1 MAWES
6 RPSGRFYYRS
16 RRVGGR
22 VRKTYFGNG
31 PAAELASLMDRE
43 ARDRRRAE
51 AAAIAA
57 ERSRVEPG
65 DLALVRLDA
74 ACALMLGATLAV
86 AGYYRADD
94 GSWRRRSH
102 VPAHPAGRSR

>member
-31 PAAELASLMDRE
+31 PAARLASLMDRE
-43 ARDRRRAE
+43 AEDLRRAG

-57 ERSRVEPG
+57 ERRRVGPA
-65 DLALVRLDA
+65 DRALGRLDA
-74 ACALMLGATLAV
+74 ACTLMFGATLAV
-86 AGYYRADD
+86 AGYYRADH

-102 VPAHPAGRSR
+102 VPAHPTGRSR